1 MKREKKEI
9 DVSYR
14 PTSYFFL
21 SSFLF
26 LLLLLACNKNNT
38 AILWSDRPEFAFYGE
53 YFNSAQSQ
61 YKVETRY
68 YDYPALKLADVFSKG
83 KTKAP
88 GKTDSKPEAP
98 DIVAGS
104 WLKSASTRVYF
115 EPLNNYFKDMSLEK
129 EAFYSRLL
137 SMGNIDGKQYLLP
150 VSFNAPMVIFALD
163 KADRLSNPFTIDFNE
178 MKKLGK
184 SYNAETRGVYTRM
197 GFSPVWDDNFLFV
210 AATLLNASFR
220 EDQPLAWDP
229 SALERAMDFI
239 FEWVHEANSSIQAVD
254 DFTFKY
260 YYNPPEKLA
269 LSGRILL
276 SYLDSDEFF
285 TLAEEQR
292 GRLDFRWLAEKNTIP
307 LNERSVYLGLVKKG
321 GAPKAAAAFLR
332 WFFTPETQR
341 GLLEKS
347 IQLRIQE
354 TSFGIAGGFSA
365 MRQVTEQ
372 VLPQFYPDLLR
383 HMPPQDFLSPANI
396 LPSNWMTLK
405 KRVVLPYL
413 HDRARQSSN
422 NDIVPLERRLA
433 DWQRLNR

>member
-1 MKREKKEI
+1 MSKINEQRALYSLI
-9 DVSYR
+9 FAL
-14 PTSYFFL
+14 FF
-21 SSFLF
+21 
-26 LLLLLACNKNNT
+26 LACNNNNT

-53 YFNSAQSQ
+53 FFNSAQSQ

-68 YDYPALKLADVFSKG
+68 YDYPAQKLADVFSKG
-83 KTKAP
+83 KTQGF
-88 GKTDSKPEAP
+88 GKTNIKPEAP

-115 EPLNNYFKDMSLEK
+115 KPLNDYLKDKSLEK

-137 SMGNIDGKQYLLP
+137 SMGNIDDKQYLLP
-150 VSFNAPMVIFALD
+150 VSFNAPMVIFAPD
-163 KADRLSNPFTIDFNE
+163 KADRLSDPFTIDFNE

-184 SYNAETRGVYTRM
+184 SYNTLTRGVYTRM
-197 GFSPVWDDNFLFV
+197 GFSPIWDDNFLFV

-220 EDQPLAWDP
+220 EAEPLDWDP
-229 SALERAMDFI
+229 PALERAMDFI
-239 FEWVHEANSSIQAVD
+239 YEWIREANSGIQAVD

-276 SYLDSDEFF
+276 SYMDSDDFF

-292 GRLDFRWLAEKNTIP
+292 NRLDFRWLAERNTIP

-321 GAPKAAAAFLR
+321 KSPKAATAFLL
-332 WFFTPETQR
+332 WFFNPQTQR
-341 GLLEKS
+341 SLLEKS
-347 IQLRIQE
+347 VQLRIQE

-365 MRQVTEQ
+365 MRSVTEQ
-372 VLPQFYPDLLR
+372 MFPQFYPDLLR

-396 LPSNWMTLK
+396 LPSNWMVLK
-405 KRVVLPYL
+405 ERIVLPYL
-413 HDRARQSSN
+413 HDRARHPDN
-422 NDIVPLERRLA
+422 NEIVPLERRLA